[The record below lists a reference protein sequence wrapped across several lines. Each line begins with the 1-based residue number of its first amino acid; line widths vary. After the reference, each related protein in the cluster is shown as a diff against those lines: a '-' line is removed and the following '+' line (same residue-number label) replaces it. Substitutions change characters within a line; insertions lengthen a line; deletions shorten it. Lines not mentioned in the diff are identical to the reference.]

1 MENNEEI
8 KQNEEENYTE
18 LTLGKS
24 DEQEDEH
31 VDMVGEMDAES
42 KEAES
47 TDEEI
52 IDDEPPIDLS
62 TIELDDDGIPVLT
75 NEDLKQ
81 LT

>member
-47 TDEEI
+47 TDE
-52 IDDEPPIDLS
+52 P
-62 TIELDDDGIPVLT
+62 
-75 NEDLKQ
+75 
-81 LT
+81 